1 MGAADGAVRAADAD
15 GRRCRPDHQV
25 ELVRSLQIPAQPDRV
40 LARQCRRADRR
51 LRHHALGALA
61 VRAVAESLAAGSGQD
76 DDPAQCVWLRRP
88 PLLFVLLGVDGTAQ
102 RRRPAGPRRRH
113 PDHRGRLQLR
123 RRAVRRVGV
132 LAAAGLGLL
141 LRRWR
146 LRHCRALCGG
156 GLAVA
161 PADHGHG
168 FGLWLRG
175 YRQDH
180 RAGRPRLDRGLRQ
193 LPEAGRAAAADS
205 SRLRLSRL
213 LVTDGRR
220 GVLCPRHRDQGQ
232 VDRADRQ
239 GTSRRG
245 RTGRDDSRG
254 STSVELDPMIATSAD
269 LAGDQ
274 SLISRAEAV
283 RPAVDA
289 ASNEI
294 ESTRRL
300 PPALL
305 DKLHE
310 AQLFRLLLPRS
321 SDGIETDPMT
331 FFHVIET
338 IARADASTAWCLSQA
353 GGCAM
358 SAAYLDLPV
367 AHAIFGNDPRA
378 VLAWGPGPKVKAVE
392 CEGGYK
398 VTGVWAFA
406 SGGRHATWLGAHCP
420 IYAADGSPKRDVNG
434 EQQERT
440 MLVRTEDAQWTD
452 IWNTVG
458 LRGTASDQFALDD
471 FFVRSDHSITR
482 EFDRECRESGP
493 LYRMGSGTCY
503 QVGFAG
509 VACGIARGALDSFLD
524 VARNKVPRGAK
535 SPLRDNAVVQSN
547 LAQAEVNLRAA
558 RGYVLQSMADTWRA
572 LTAGATITV
581 AQRINIRM
589 AATHAIHKAREAVDF
604 AYNAAGAT
612 AIFENHPLE
621 RRFRDIHTVTQQ
633 LQGQLRHFETVGAWM
648 MGADA
653 DLTFV

>member
-1 MGAADGAVRAADAD
+1 
-15 GRRCRPDHQV
+15 
-25 ELVRSLQIPAQPDRV
+25 
-40 LARQCRRADRR
+40 
-51 LRHHALGALA
+51 
-61 VRAVAESLAAGSGQD
+61 
-76 DDPAQCVWLRRP
+76 
-88 PLLFVLLGVDGTAQ
+88 
-102 RRRPAGPRRRH
+102 
-113 PDHRGRLQLR
+113 
-123 RRAVRRVGV
+123 
-132 LAAAGLGLL
+132 
-141 LRRWR
+141 
-146 LRHCRALCGG
+146 
-156 GLAVA
+156 
-161 PADHGHG
+161 
-168 FGLWLRG
+168 
-175 YRQDH
+175 
-180 RAGRPRLDRGLRQ
+180 
-193 LPEAGRAAAADS
+193 
-205 SRLRLSRL
+205 
-213 LVTDGRR
+213 
-220 GVLCPRHRDQGQ
+220 
-232 VDRADRQ
+232 
-239 GTSRRG
+239 
-245 RTGRDDSRG
+245 
-254 STSVELDPMIATSAD
+254 MIATSAD

-274 SLISRAEAV
+274 TVISRAEAV
-283 RPAVDA
+283 RSAVGA
-289 ASNEI
+289 ASSEI
-294 ESTRRL
+294 EGTRRL

-321 SDGIETDPMT
+321 SNGIETDPVT

-367 AHAIFGNDPRA
+367 ARAIFGEPRA

-420 IYAADGSPKRDVNG
+420 IFNADGSPKLEANG
-434 EQQERT
+434 LQQERT
-440 MLVRTEDAQWTD
+440 MLVRTEDVAWTD

-482 EFDRECRESGP
+482 EFDQECRENGP
-493 LYRMGSGTCY
+493 LYRMGNGTCY

-509 VACGIARGALDSFLD
+509 VACGIARSALDSFLEIT
-524 VARNKVPRGAK
+524 RKVPRGARNA
-535 SPLRDNAVVQSN
+535 LRENAVVQSN

-558 RGYVLQSMADTWRA
+558 RGYVLQSMADIWKD
-572 LTAGATITV
+572 LDGGATITV
-581 AQRINIRM
+581 AQRITMRL

-621 RRFRDIHTVTQQ
+621 RRFRDMHTVTQQ

-648 MGADA
+648 MGVDA